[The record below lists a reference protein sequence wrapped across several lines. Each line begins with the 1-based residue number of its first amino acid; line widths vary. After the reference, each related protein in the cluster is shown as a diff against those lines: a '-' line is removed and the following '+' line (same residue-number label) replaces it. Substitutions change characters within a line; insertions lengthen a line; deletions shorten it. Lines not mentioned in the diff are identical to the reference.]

1 MVGFIKGLGNLFTMI
16 TQGLLVTWQN
26 LKVVWS
32 QSHINCVKMT
42 LKYLPPSSLL
52 HLKMNTIMNVQFL
65 LTRKR
70 INSYLYMLQVI
81 FWIFF
86 LKKLFVVS
94 TPLNHLD
101 LDDCKNFE
109 VTDEVSVWIHNG
121 ADALCLSHF
130 YFDIF
135 DIKTAKFN
143 GELFSCI
150 VYAYITKCI
159 VDYRFLFIN
168 LSMQVW
174 QGYCLE
180 KCWYQWNFIVMFCL
194 KYFNQLFGIAFF
206 VIDEKNIVIQIWI
219 RAIYTY
225 MHYTVYLI

>member
-135 DIKTAKFN
+135 DIKTAKFK
-143 GELFSCI
+143 GKLFS
-150 VYAYITKCI
+150 
-159 VDYRFLFIN
+159 FL
-168 LSMQVW
+168 V
-174 QGYCLE
+174 YCLSILLNALLIIGSYSSIYHC
-180 KCWYQWNFIVMFCL
+180 KFDKDAASKNVDTNGISLLCSAWN
-194 KYFNQLFGIAFF
+194 
-206 VIDEKNIVIQIWI
+206 
-219 RAIYTY
+219 
-225 MHYTVYLI
+225 TVVNYLV